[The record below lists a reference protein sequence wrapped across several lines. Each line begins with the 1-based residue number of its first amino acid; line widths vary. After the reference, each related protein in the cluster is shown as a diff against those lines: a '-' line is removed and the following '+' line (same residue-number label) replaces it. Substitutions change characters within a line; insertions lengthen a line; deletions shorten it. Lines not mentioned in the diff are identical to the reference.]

1 MKIRIYYHH
10 TDSGGVVYYGE
21 YLKFLEEARTEYLEQ
36 RGLSVKELIK
46 KDMIFVVRYQEIE
59 YIKPVFYGD
68 ILEIKAKVTD
78 ISEIKITFD
87 YDIRNQNSQITTK
100 AKTVL
105 VCVDRNLKPKKLPQ
119 NIIKKLC

>member
-21 YLKFLEEARTEYLEQ
+21 YLKFLEEARTEYLEDK
-36 RGLSVKELIK
+36 GLSIKELLKEGIS
-46 KDMIFVVRYQEIE
+46 FVVRYQEIE

-87 YDIRNQNSQITTK
+87 YDIRNQNNQITTK
-100 AKTVL
+100 AKTIL

>member
-68 ILEIKAKVTD
+68 ILEIKAKVID

-87 YDIRNQNSQITTK
+87 YDIRNQNNQITTK

-105 VCVDRNLKPKKLPQ
+105 VCVDRNLKPKKLPPDL
-119 NIIKKLC
+119 IKKLC

>member
-46 KDMIFVVRYQEIE
+46 KDIIFVVRYQEIE
-59 YIKPVFYGD
+59 YLKPVFYGD
-68 ILEIKAKVTD
+68 ILEIKAKVID
-78 ISEIKITFD
+78 ISDLKITFD
-87 YDIRNQNSQITTK
+87 YDIRNQNNQITTR

-119 NIIKKLC
+119 DLIKKLC

>member
-21 YLKFLEEARTEYLEQ
+21 YLKFLEEARTEYLEDK
-36 RGLSVKELIK
+36 GLSIKELLKEGIS
-46 KDMIFVVRYQEIE
+46 FVVRYQEIE

-87 YDIRNQNSQITTK
+87 YDIHNQNSQITTK

-105 VCVDRNLKPKKLPQ
+105 VCVDRNLKPKKLPPDL
-119 NIIKKLC
+119 IKKLC

>member
-21 YLKFLEEARTEYLEQ
+21 YLKFLEEARTEYLEDK
-36 RGLSVKELIK
+36 GLSIKELLKEGIS
-46 KDMIFVVRYQEIE
+46 FVVRYQEIE

-87 YDIRNQNSQITTK
+87 YDIRNQNNQITTK

-105 VCVDRNLKPKKLPQ
+105 VCVDRNLKPKKLPSDL
-119 NIIKKLC
+119 IKKLC